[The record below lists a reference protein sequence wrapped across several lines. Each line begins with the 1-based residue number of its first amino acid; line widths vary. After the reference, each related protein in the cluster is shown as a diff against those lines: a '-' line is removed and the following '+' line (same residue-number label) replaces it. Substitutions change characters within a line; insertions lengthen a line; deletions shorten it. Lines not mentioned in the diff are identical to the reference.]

1 MKSPIGASLLLLA
14 LSTAAAIAADVKTG
28 DLTVQNAFARATPKG
43 AQVGSGYLTIRNDGA
58 TADRLTNVAVDFAT
72 AQMHEMKTNN
82 GVMEMR
88 EVTGGLEIPA
98 HATVKLAP
106 GGYHLMFV
114 NMKHPLVKGETV
126 KATLAFERAGQVTLD
141 MPVLPIGAA
150 APAGAHDMKGMKM

>member
-1 MKSPIGASLLLLA
+1 MKILVSTALLA
-14 LSTAAAIAADVKTG
+14 LALGAGPARAG

-43 AQVGSGYLTIRNDGA
+43 AQVGAGYLSIRNDGA
-58 TADRLTNVAVDFAT
+58 SADRLTGVAVDFAK
-72 AQMHEMKTNN
+72 AEIHEMKTNN

-88 EVTGGLEIPA
+88 EITAGVEIPA

-114 NMKHPLVKGETV
+114 GLKHPLVKGETV
-126 KATLAFERAGQVTLD
+126 KATLTFEHAGALAVD

-150 APAGAHDMKGMKM
+150 GPTGGHDMKGMKM